1 MGSKMVI
8 FSNGK
13 NKADKLWFG
22 KQSKAKH
29 RINLCLVCIYLFF
42 LTRQI

>member
-29 RINLCLVCIYLFF
+29 NKFVPSMYLSFF